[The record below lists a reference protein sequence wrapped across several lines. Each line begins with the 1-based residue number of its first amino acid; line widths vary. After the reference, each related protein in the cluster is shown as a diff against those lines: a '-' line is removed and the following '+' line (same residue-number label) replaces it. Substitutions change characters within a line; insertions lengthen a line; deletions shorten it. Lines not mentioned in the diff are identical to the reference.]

1 EVGGAMRGWGLR
13 TADPLPVVGWCYG
26 HHRVVRRGSRAPS
39 PAESSPAGGQDR
51 HIMMARRAYDQPN
64 TALVHCR
71 LSASHAG
78 AYPNLKNQHRLRMRL
93 CPPTHSRRPA
103 IAVIAAVVIDHRWY
117 WPLLPRSAG
126 PSASI
131 KSP

>member
-1 EVGGAMRGWGLR
+1 PPRRGWATAASLSVWGWFYVIHRFLRSGLR
-13 TADPLPVVGWCYG
+13 
-26 HHRVVRRGSRAPS
+26 APP
-39 PAESSPAGGQDR
+39 PAEFTPAGGQDR
-51 HIMMARRAYDQPN
+51 HIMMARRAYDRPN

-117 WPLLPRSAG
+117 WPLLSRSPG